1 MMKAIPLQN
10 PSRPVSTTNLRLD
23 RHSVE
28 EDLVASS
35 VSAVA
40 LNEGPPDRKH
50 RKCSDKFDQ
59 ALLVLN
65 DSKAAPDEYT
75 KDDLFSAAPSPS
87 IYHVL
92 SSSCFQIVDIHTS
105 TASDAAHMWRRLP
118 QQTFQKRCDPCSCV
132 SPMSG
137 D

>member
-59 ALLVLN
+59 AFLVLN

-75 KDDLFSAAPSPS
+75 
-87 IYHVL
+87 
-92 SSSCFQIVDIHTS
+92 
-105 TASDAAHMWRRLP
+105 
-118 QQTFQKRCDPCSCV
+118 
-132 SPMSG
+132 G